1 MASTGLEVRGPSRIC
16 IPQASLLLPQVLSPL
31 SSLWLF
37 FAAIQFLKNVPE
49 KEAAILEPSEQV
61 LKIDFDL
68 ATWAASSDFFPEIE
82 TKSKNKTK
90 ETYAF
95 YFRAVL
101 GLL

>member
-1 MASTGLEVRGPSRIC
+1 MASTGLEVRGPSSPR
-16 IPQASLLLPQVLSPL
+16 LLFCYLKSCLL
-31 SSLWLF
+31 FSSLWLF

-61 LKIDFDL
+61 LKIDL
-68 ATWAASSDFFPEIE
+68 AKWAASVFFFFPEIK

-95 YFRAVL
+95 YFRTVL